1 MQTTAQKQL
10 ADFFT
15 QLEIEKRVSIH
26 TLTNYERDLRQL
38 TEFCNAQ
45 NFQQWS
51 ALQPNDIRQHI
62 SNRHR
67 KGLGSASLQREL
79 SAMRTF
85 YDYLLKNN
93 LVTLNP
99 AKYVKAPKTIRPL
112 PKTLDV
118 DEMSGLLEAGTDSVL
133 EIRDVAMFE
142 LFYSSGLRLSE
153 LVDLNLVD
161 LDLKDKS
168 LHVQAGK
175 GGKARILPIG
185 CKAILAIQNWLKHRV
200 ARNETEKAVFLSKN
214 GSRIGQRSV
223 QKRLAEWCLKK
234 GVPQHVYPHALR
246 HSFASH
252 LLQSSQDL
260 RAVQE
265 LLGHVNINTTQIYTH
280 LDFEHLA
287 KVYDNA
293 HPRAKKKPIVV

>member
-1 MQTTAQKQL
+1 MQILAAKQL

-26 TLTNYERDLRQL
+26 TLTNYQRDLRQL
-38 TEFCNAQ
+38 TDFCTK
-45 NFQQWS
+45 QQFENWS
-51 ALQPNDIRQHI
+51 ELQTNDIRQHVA
-62 SNRHR
+62 NRHR
-67 KGLGSASLQREL
+67 QGLSSASLQREL

-93 LVTLNP
+93 FATLNP
-99 AKYVKAPKTIRPL
+99 AKYVKAPKAIRKL

-118 DEMSGLLEAGTDSVL
+118 DQISGLLEAGTNSVL
-133 EIRDVAMFE
+133 EVRDVAMFE

-153 LVDLNLVD
+153 LVDLNLQD
-161 LDLKDKS
+161 LDLSDKS
-168 LHVQAGK
+168 LRVQSGK

-185 CKAILAIQNWLKHRV
+185 SKAILAIKNWLKHRV
-200 ARNETEKAVFLSKN
+200 ARKETEKAVFLSKN
-214 GSRIGQRSV
+214 GDRLCQRSV
-223 QKRLAEWCLKK
+223 QLRLEKWCIKK
-234 GVPQHVYPHALR
+234 GIPQHVHPHALR

-265 LLGHVNINTTQIYTH
+265 LLGHENINTTQIYTH
-280 LDFEHLA
+280 LDFQHLA
-287 KVYDNA
+287 DVYDNA
-293 HPRAKKKPIVV
+293 HPRAKKRELK

>member
-51 ALQPNDIRQHI
+51 VLQPNDIRQHI

-153 LVDLNLVD
+153 LVDLNLAD

-168 LHVQAGK
+168 LRVQAGK

-185 CKAILAIQNWLKHRV
+185 SKAILAIQHWLTHRV
-200 ARNETEKAVFLSKN
+200 ARNKTEKAVFLSKH

-293 HPRAKKKPIVV
+293 HPRAKKKS